1 MQLLISLT
9 EKNTRC
15 GWTAIDGFEG
25 SCTIL
30 PLPWLQTVL
39 QMLQS
44 ASTRHYRLGIH
55 EALWLRKPFRK
66 PHMASICERPHT
78 LQCLCHLLHI
88 FASHHFALLC
98 WFWCRRWSW
107 KPSYFDNTTTVIHM
121 LLLINILRL
130 YYRKNT
136 GHLTSKKQSW

>member
-9 EKNTRC
+9 EKIQ
-15 GWTAIDGFEG
+15 GVDEQ
-25 SCTIL
+25 
-30 PLPWLQTVL
+30 PLMASRAVAPSFHSHGCKLCYKCCKVL
-39 QMLQS
+39 AQDITDW
-44 ASTRHYRLGIH
+44 ASTRLCDSESLSENLI
-55 EALWLRKPFRK
+55 WLQFVKD
-66 PHMASICERPHT
+66 HT
-78 LQCLCHLLHI
+78 HCSACATCYTFLPVTT
-88 FASHHFALLC
+88 LLC

-136 GHLTSKKQSW
+136 GHLTSKKQRSW